1 MSYLKITD
9 DFIKIGFKPPSH
21 FLGNLA
27 DNAKF
32 GDFPEILGYR
42 KGTGC
47 F

>member
-1 MSYLKITD
+1 MPYLKIT
-9 DFIKIGFKPPSH
+9 FIKIGLNRQAI
-21 FLGNLA
+21 FLDNVA